1 MIGRKLSQT
10 NVSPYVLLTIKE
22 SLGFNS
28 LVYSS
33 YRVPSYLL
41 VSPRSV
47 LPELVPEGGAV
58 LDAEDAG
65 AEGARQLDA
74 GGGAGGGAALG
85 HARDRSGAGDAEH
98 AVGVAEEATAGAVPL
113 VA

>member
-10 NVSPYVLLTIKE
+10 NLSLDFLLTIKK
-22 SLGFNS
+22 SLGFNL

-33 YRVPSYLL
+33 DRLLSYLL
-41 VSPRSV
+41 VSSRSV

-85 HARDRSGAGDAEH
+85 HAGDRRGAGDAEH
-98 AVGVAEEATAGAVPL
+98 AVGVAEEATGGAVPL